1 MPIDDFYTPT
11 DVDALRMENELLA
24 FEVRFLKARFAEPER
39 FRTKLEEAEAQL
51 EETRAQLEETR
62 AQPEETRTQPEETR
76 AQLEETRA
84 QLEETR
90 AQLEEAESSVARLEG
105 AEADLVLL
113 LRRLTDSPAGWL
125 FRRKPAFRELEQRYL
140 DNDA

>member
-1 MPIDDFYTPT
+1 MPTDDFYTPT

-51 EETRAQLEETR
+51 EESRVQLGESRARLEETR
-62 AQPEETRTQPEETR
+62 AQFEDR
-76 AQLEETRA
+76 LEV
-84 QLEETR
+84 
-90 AQLEEAESSVARLEG
+90 AESSVARLGG

-113 LRRLTDSPAGWL
+113 LRRLADSPAGWL
-125 FRRKPAFRELEQRYL
+125 FRRKPAFRELERRYL

>member
-1 MPIDDFYTPT
+1 MPTDDFYTPT

-24 FEVRFLKARFAEPER
+24 FEVRFLKAQFAEPER

-51 EETRAQLEETR
+51 EES
-62 AQPEETRTQPEETR
+62 RT
-76 AQLEETRA
+76 QLEETRA

-90 AQLEEAESSVARLEG
+90 AQLKEAKETRTQSEVRLEVAESSVARLEG

-113 LRRLTDSPAGWL
+113 LRRLADSPAGWL
-125 FRRKPAFRELEQRYL
+125 FRRKPAFRELERRYL

>member
-1 MPIDDFYTPT
+1 MPTDDFYTPT

-51 EETRAQLEETR
+51 EESRVQLGESRARLEETR
-62 AQPEETRTQPEETR
+62 AQFEDR
-76 AQLEETRA
+76 LEV
-84 QLEETR
+84 
-90 AQLEEAESSVARLEG
+90 AESSVARLEG

-113 LRRLTDSPAGWL
+113 LRRLADSPAGWL
-125 FRRKPAFRELEQRYL
+125 FRRKPAFRELERRYL